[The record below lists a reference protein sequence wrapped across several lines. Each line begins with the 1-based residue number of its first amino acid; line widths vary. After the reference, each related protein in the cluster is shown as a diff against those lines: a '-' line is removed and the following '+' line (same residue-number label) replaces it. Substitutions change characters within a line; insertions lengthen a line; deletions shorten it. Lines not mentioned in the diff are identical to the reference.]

1 MNPTKYLLLISM
13 LIATGCCTAS
23 KNNSSPVGKDAYQ
36 DSIYPVGVVFG
47 SICCGTASDDFLKE
61 FIKAYNNKN
70 STEIHAD
77 IAAGCGRE
85 GEFVI
90 LINIPENKKTTT
102 TSFIRELEK
111 TVIEKDMQN
120 KLSNSSSG
128 GIEVI
133 KDRKKSDYLHCRL
146 GIKKWLM

>member
-1 MNPTKYLLLISM
+1 MNLTKYLLILCM
-13 LIATGCCTAS
+13 LIATGCCSAS
-23 KNNSSPVGKDAYQ
+23 KNNSSPVGKDAHQ
-36 DSIYPVGVVFG
+36 DSIYAVGVVFG
-47 SICCGTASDDFLKE
+47 SICCGTASDEFLKE
-61 FIKAYNNKN
+61 FISAYNNKN
-70 STEIHAD
+70 SIEINAD

-90 LINIPENKKTTT
+90 LINIPENKKTI
-102 TSFIRELEK
+102 SAAFITELEK
-111 TVIEKDMQN
+111 IVLERDAKN
-120 KLSNSSSG
+120 KQSNSSSG